1 MRKLLYPFLLCV
13 SLIACNGIHY
23 GSDKAFT
30 LSDMDYSVLL
40 SMEKEQL
47 DSVIRIGKK
56 HYPSGHDEAFRLGQI
71 EFVYYYHRLDDKRRA
86 DSLANELRFC
96 IKDTAIPLFGTSIS
110 IRRSGHWK
118 KRIRPFIM

>member
-47 DSVIRIGKK
+47 DSVIRILLKMT
-56 HYPSGHDEAFRLGQI
+56 SGIQQPTTAHQALTSSDLLE
-71 EFVYYYHRLDDKRRA
+71 RA
-86 DSLANELRFC
+86 
-96 IKDTAIPLFGTSIS
+96 T
-110 IRRSGHWK
+110 
-118 KRIRPFIM
+118 